1 MDIVKV
7 TFNDNTVHEYKKGT
21 LFYDASKD
29 FDMENIVGYKI
40 NNEVFSLDNKLL
52 EDVKVDFINTNDLIG
67 NRIYKAGLKFLFLVS
82 LQEVFN
88 DFDVVYE
95 HSVPRG
101 MLGVLKGPR
110 VLSHEDIS
118 KIKARMCKLI
128 SDNEII
134 TKLNVSAKDAIKY
147 FNDKKEIF
155 IEGVKNYSDNI
166 MFPMLDVLKRKDKK
180 FDNLEETLDEIL
192 DIFIKKHTLTKK
204 AHEEMIALSH
214 QDEDIAEIFHS
225 KEITM
230 TKQIVEVLKDN
241 GFECDNF
248 LEKVHIIIGIV
259 ENYCHEIVYHKH
271 SSLNYE
277 MMKKEVITII
287 TIMLNNYK
295 S

>member
-1 MDIVKV
+1 MSEVRMPTQKRSIEKKEKIIEKG
-7 TFNDNTVHEYKKGT
+7 FELMCKNGYYNT
-21 LFYDASKD
+21 
-29 FDMENIVGYKI
+29 
-40 NNEVFSLDNKLL
+40 
-52 EDVKVDFINTNDLIG
+52 NTNDIAKYAEVSTG
-67 NRIYKAGLKFLFLVS
+67 IIY
-82 LQEVFN
+82 Q
-88 DFDVVYE
+88 
-95 HSVPRG
+95 
-101 MLGVLKGPR
+101 
-110 VLSHEDIS
+110 
-118 KIKARMCKLI
+118 
-128 SDNEII
+128 
-134 TKLNVSAKDAIKY
+134 Y

-214 QDEDIAEIFHS
+214 QDEDISEIFHS